1 MPLSTNWLK
10 SSYFVQVILTP
21 VDSKLLPWSYFTDLT
36 DEERFSPETWFDTNI
51 IPLGNLV
58 MFGKRV
64 SIYGESYV
72 DEILVQVGR
81 KISQLNL
88 AEETN
93 TIRTAMEK
101 NWTIKLNEVV
111 FSFEA
116 KFYRYA
122 SFTEDGSPRYDL
134 IGSIYYTDFM
144 VFEESPPPKVYDYLS
159 INFRSLT
166 TASPTPFVLKKTHF
180 CERVRLQRIE
190 WLGGFQEVRLNI
202 TPEHP
207 GVAYID
213 GSVSSDVSSDKP
225 LSNEES
231 VFNNKSTSSS
241 VLVSEGGAV
250 LGDSEFDIYVDNT
263 GAPII
268 EICVEAFNPNHRAQG
283 FVIGEAVSETN
294 CAGHM
299 IYVVDLLIMVLIA
312 KIGFID

>member
-21 VDSKLLPWSYFTDLT
+21 VDSKLLPWSYFSNLT
-36 DEERFSPETWFDTNI
+36 DEERFFSPETWVDTNI
-51 IPLGNLV
+51 IPLGHLV

-81 KISQLNL
+81 QISKLNL

-101 NWTIKLNEVV
+101 NWTIKLNDVV

-134 IGSIYYTDFM
+134 IGSINYSDFM
-144 VFEESPPPKVYDYLS
+144 VFEERPPQKVYDYLS
-159 INFRSLT
+159 INVQSST
-166 TASPTPFVLKKTHF
+166 TASPFVLKKTHF

-190 WLGGFQEVRLNI
+190 WLGGFQEIRLNI

-207 GVAYID
+207 SVASID
-213 GSVSSDVSSDKP
+213 GSVSSDASNDEL

-241 VLVSEGGAV
+241 VLVSEGGVV
-250 LGDSEFDIYVDNT
+250 LGDSEFDIYVDKT

-283 FVIGEAVSETN
+283 FVIGEAVSEIN
-294 CAGHM
+294 YAGHM

-312 KIGFID
+312 RIGFIE